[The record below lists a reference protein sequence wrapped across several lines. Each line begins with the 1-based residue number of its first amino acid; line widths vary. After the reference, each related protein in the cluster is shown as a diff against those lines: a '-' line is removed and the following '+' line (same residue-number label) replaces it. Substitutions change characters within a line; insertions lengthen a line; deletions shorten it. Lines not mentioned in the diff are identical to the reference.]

1 MPGDNGQRQSR
12 RLTARGAVTR
22 ARIVEAASELM
33 HVKSV
38 ASTTLDEVMAA
49 SGTGKSQF
57 YQHFADKEA
66 LVRDVVKLRAGEVL
80 ERERR
85 YLERLHSFRG
95 LERWRDAVVQRV
107 ALRHGAYGC
116 PLGSLASELADQDE
130 DARVT
135 LAEQFANW
143 EELLAT
149 GLERMRQ
156 EGVLRAEADPA
167 VLATSIMA
175 ALQGGYLLA
184 QVTHDARPMEVAL
197 DMALDRVRA
206 HATSVTG
213 IG

>member
-149 GLERMRQ
+149 GLERMRH

>member
-22 ARIVEAASELM
+22 ARIIEAASELM

-66 LVRDVVKLRAGEVL
+66 LVHDVVKLRASEVL

-107 ALRHGAYGC
+107 ALRHGAFGC
-116 PLGSLASELADQDE
+116 ALGSLASELADQDE

-206 HATSVTG
+206 HAASGTG
-213 IG
+213 VG

>member
-1 MPGDNGQRQSR
+1 MPGDNGQRQPR

-22 ARIVEAASELM
+22 ARIIEAASELM

-66 LVRDVVKLRAGEVL
+66 LVRDVVKLRASEVL

-85 YLERLHSFRG
+85 YLERLDSFRG

-107 ALRHGAYGC
+107 ALRHGAFGC
-116 PLGSLASELADQDE
+116 ALGSLASELADQDE
-130 DARVT
+130 GARVA

-143 EELLAT
+143 EELLAA
-149 GLERMRQ
+149 GLERMRRK
-156 EGVLRAEADPA
+156 GVLRAEADPA

-184 QVTHDARPMEVAL
+184 QVTHDAGPMEVAL
-197 DMALDRVRA
+197 DMAIDRVRA
-206 HATSVTG
+206 HTASSNGVG
-213 IG
+213 